1 MNVRMRLVALI
12 LMLTI
17 PNLAVGGV
25 WGSDYNITNIGKI
38 QVRLMDDATDGCW
51 TNIKEVKVYAED
63 KLEMIG
69 ADVMPF
75 NNLLPVAGKENTFDR
90 FVGVN
95 AEVSDKEIDSRAVS
109 ILRGTITHVRDGDT
123 FEVQGTPVRI
133 SALDCPENSTSSGQK
148 ATRFTK
154 QFKGKQAVCELTG
167 AKTYDRVVGYCS
179 IEGKDFAQIMVD
191 NKFCKFWPKYDVWNR
206 Y

>member
-1 MNVRMRLVALI
+1 MRYSLI
-12 LMLTI
+12 LIIIGLLVLTSI
-17 PNLAVGGV
+17 
-25 WGSDYNITNIGKI
+25 
-38 QVRLMDDATDGCW
+38 
-51 TNIKEVKVYAED
+51 
-63 KLEMIG
+63 
-69 ADVMPF
+69 
-75 NNLLPVAGKENTFDR
+75 DR

-109 ILRGTITHVRDGDT
+109 ILRGNITHVRDGDT
-123 FEVQGTPVRI
+123 FEVKEIPVRI

-148 ATRFTK
+148 ATRFAK

-167 AKTYDRVVGYCS
+167 AKSYDRVVGYCS

>member
-1 MNVRMRLVALI
+1 MRYILVVIALGLFFSSFI
-12 LMLTI
+12 DELW
-17 PNLAVGGV
+17 N
-25 WGSDYNITNIGKI
+25 
-38 QVRLMDDATDGCW
+38 R
-51 TNIKEVKVYAED
+51 
-63 KLEMIG
+63 
-69 ADVMPF
+69 
-75 NNLLPVAGKENTFDR
+75 
-90 FVGVN
+90 N
-95 AEVSDKEIDSRAVS
+95 AKASETRIDSRAVS

-191 NKFCKFWPKYDVWNR
+191 NKFCNFWPKYDVWNR

>member
-1 MNVRMRLVALI
+1 MRYILVVIALGLFFSSFI
-12 LMLTI
+12 DELW
-17 PNLAVGGV
+17 N
-25 WGSDYNITNIGKI
+25 
-38 QVRLMDDATDGCW
+38 R
-51 TNIKEVKVYAED
+51 
-63 KLEMIG
+63 
-69 ADVMPF
+69 
-75 NNLLPVAGKENTFDR
+75 
-90 FVGVN
+90 N
-95 AEVSDKEIDSRAVS
+95 AKASETRIDSRAVS

>member
-1 MNVRMRLVALI
+1 MRYILVVIA
-12 LMLTI
+12 
-17 PNLAVGGV
+17 
-25 WGSDYNITNIGKI
+25 IGIFFSSFIDELWK
-38 QVRLMDDATDGCW
+38 R
-51 TNIKEVKVYAED
+51 
-63 KLEMIG
+63 
-69 ADVMPF
+69 
-75 NNLLPVAGKENTFDR
+75 
-90 FVGVN
+90 N
-95 AEVSDKEIDSRAVS
+95 AKASETRIDSRAVS

>member
-1 MNVRMRLVALI
+1 MRYILVLI
-12 LMLTI
+12 
-17 PNLAVGGV
+17 A
-25 WGSDYNITNIGKI
+25 IGLFFTSFIDELWK
-38 QVRLMDDATDGCW
+38 R
-51 TNIKEVKVYAED
+51 
-63 KLEMIG
+63 
-69 ADVMPF
+69 
-75 NNLLPVAGKENTFDR
+75 
-90 FVGVN
+90 N
-95 AEVSDKEIDSRAVS
+95 AKTSETKMDSRAVS

-123 FEVQGTPVRI
+123 FAVQGKPVRI
-133 SALDCPENSTSSGQK
+133 SALDCPENSTSLGQK